1 MVSGDETSSAPL
13 SRARAPAL
21 AGAIVAAVLALVY
34 LPVFAHAADVWASDQ
49 EFSFAFLVPP
59 ITVVLLWLR
68 RDMVRRALAPG
79 SNSGLILLVGGLLIL
94 VAGARGGIH
103 AVEGAS
109 FAVTAL
115 GAIAYLYGVATARAL
130 LFPLGFLTISL
141 CLFRG
146 LLSSVGFSLQGLTAR
161 YATAAASL
169 AGMPVRRSG
178 FDLFVGQFHFVV
190 AEACSGL
197 SSLLALLCLAT
208 LIVGLAQTS
217 PARRIILILLVVP
230 IVLTANVIRVTLV
243 LGLAQVFGLAVAH
256 GFVHGFFSAALFLA
270 ALGLFFLVGSL
281 LGCYSGIAATA

>member
-1 MVSGDETSSAPL
+1 MAL
-13 SRARAPAL
+13 QPAL
-21 AGAIVAAVLALVY
+21 AGTIVAAVLTLVY
-34 LPVFAHAADVWASDQ
+34 LPVFAHAVDVWASDQ

-59 ITVVLLWLR
+59 ITMALLWLR
-68 RDMVRRALAPG
+68 REAIRRALGAG
-79 SNSGLILLVGGLLIL
+79 SNNGLILLAGGLLIL
-94 VAGARGGIH
+94 IAGARSGIH
-103 AVEGAS
+103 AVSGAS

-115 GAIAYLYGVATARAL
+115 GAMVYLYGIAAARTL

-146 LLSSVGFSLQGLTAR
+146 LLSSVGFTLQGLTAR
-161 YATAAASL
+161 YATTAASL
-169 AGMPVRRSG
+169 AGVPVRRSG

-208 LIVGLAQTS
+208 LIVGLARTS
-217 PARRIILILLVVP
+217 PARRFILIVLVVP

-256 GFVHGFFSAALFLA
+256 GFIHGFFSAALFLA
-270 ALGLFFLVGSL
+270 ALGLFFLIGSL